1 MEPAYPSSFLP
12 HFYLA
17 LIGIP
22 SCFFIGILM
31 SPCWF
36 SIGMKFCEIISEPFI
51 LVFQFVNRC
60 MPWMFPVSEVYTL
73 ENKINYHWKN
83 CHLQVMHIFCAF
95 AHMLERPFY
104 VRWVMWLYSSVPPKC
119 LSSPPT
125 FSQRRSSVTAATEH
139 FTRKGMPMLQYRKGS
154 LPALLFSVARTN
166 C

>member
-22 SCFFIGILM
+22 SCFFIGILI

-36 SIGMKFCEIISEPFI
+36 STGMKFCEIISEPFI

-60 MPWMFPVSEVYTL
+60 MPWMLPVSEVYTL

-83 CHLQVMHIFCAF
+83 CYLQVTHIFCAF

-104 VRWVMWLYSSVPPKC
+104 VRWGVWLYSCVPPKC
-119 LSSPPT
+119 LSSPPPSHNAGPQWRLPLST
-125 FSQRRSSVTAATEH
+125 SQGKGCPCSSTEEAH
-139 FTRKGMPMLQYRKGS
+139 CLHYYSP
-154 LPALLFSVARTN
+154 
-166 C
+166 